1 METVKSKQMKEFEEF
16 AEELKKRQEE
26 INKIRNERDRQNEL
40 YDRELGIREMKLKE
54 AQSALD
60 FFNCGTLENAMPKYF
75 KMKERNR
82 NAIAEAYKTRKIIPK
97 DGSFKLLANGIF
109 CAHDDIS
116 DDSRVQ
122 FTTKAVVVL
131 GYNLEDALNH
141 ISSHYEEI
149 TEEEYNDLKKIACE
163 AIMKS

>member
-1 METVKSKQMKEFEEF
+1 METVKSEQLKKFE
-16 AEELKKRQEE
+16 EELKKTREE
-26 INKIRNERDRQNEL
+26 ISKINNEKARQIRL
-40 YDRELGIREMKLKE
+40 YDQELDNKEKCLKDI
-54 AQSALD
+54 QSVIDLV
-60 FFNCGTLENAMPKYF
+60 NVGTLESAQPKYF
-75 KMKERNR
+75 KMKVKNR
-82 NAIAEAYKTRKIIPK
+82 KVTAEVYKTIEIIPERER
-97 DGSFKLLANGIF
+97 FTLLADGIF
-109 CAHDDIS
+109 YAHDDIS

-149 TEEEYNDLKKIACE
+149 TEEEYNDAKKIACE